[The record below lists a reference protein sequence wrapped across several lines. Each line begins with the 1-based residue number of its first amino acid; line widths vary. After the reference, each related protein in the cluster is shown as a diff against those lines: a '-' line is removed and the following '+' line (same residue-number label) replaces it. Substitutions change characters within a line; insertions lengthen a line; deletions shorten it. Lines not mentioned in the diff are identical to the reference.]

1 MVERIQ
7 LNLRL
12 DGQRELYDQIKLAAT
27 RQGTSINA
35 FVVNAVKAALG
46 IPSEE
51 SQSQSNSSSLEAIVE
66 RVKSELVATL
76 DGVLAQKLVVVEGQ
90 IGELSERLGKLN
102 RRTKQCS

>member
-1 MVERIQ
+1 MGVERIQ

-35 FVVNAVKAALG
+35 FVVNALKAALG
-46 IPSEE
+46 MPNEE
-51 SQSQSNSSSLEAIVE
+51 SQSQTDASSLETIVE

-76 DGVLAQKLVVVEGQ
+76 DGMLAQKLAAVEGQ
-90 IGELSERLGKLN
+90 IEELGERLGKLN
-102 RRTKQCS
+102 RREQCS